1 MPAPM
6 LMEFYRMYLEKNSE
20 GKSLITNT
28 QLADIFNVL
37 NSYLLRRGL
46 SGYPTS
52 DITRYFPYLLKDV
65 LNECNGNYS
74 NIVDIFKKN
83 LINRNKGKNQE
94 MPDNKKLRERIINAN
109 MYNAIS
115 YLRIFFRKLESD
127 KNPAPVDFNKLNIE
141 HIMPQTPTKEWYDA
155 LGVDKETYEENL
167 NRLGNLT
174 FAAKVDNSKM
184 SNKVWEYKNI
194 ILKSTMHLKMNY
206 EIISKDKWLISDI
219 NERTEQLINE
229 INRLY
234 PYYEAKD
241 AMIEKMP
248 IFIDND
254 NYYAEAIFYPDN
266 GSVEILQGSDVC
278 PSGNNSELYPDVEE
292 IRQYLIDEGIIVD
305 TGNGMRFSQNYTFYS
320 KRTNATALSMAAEVI
335 LHGSKNGWIMWR
347 TKNGLPLSM
356 IDGIK
361 KGCD

>member
-1 MPAPM
+1 M
-6 LMEFYRMYLEKNSE
+6 
-20 GKSLITNT
+20 
-28 QLADIFNVL
+28 
-37 NSYLLRRGL
+37 RRGL

-167 NRLGNLT
+167 NSKSSNGKKENSNSNSGRFKKDPRADEIIKDIKQGMNCAT
-174 FAAKVDNSKM
+174 FMCKYNMCKKTYY
-184 SNKVWEYKNI
+184 NYKN
-194 ILKSTMHLKMNY
+194 
-206 EIISKDKWLISDI
+206 EI
-219 NERTEQLINE
+219 
-229 INRLY
+229 
-234 PYYEAKD
+234 
-241 AMIEKMP
+241 
-248 IFIDND
+248 F
-254 NYYAEAIFYPDN
+254 
-266 GSVEILQGSDVC
+266 
-278 PSGNNSELYPDVEE
+278 
-292 IRQYLIDEGIIVD
+292 
-305 TGNGMRFSQNYTFYS
+305 
-320 KRTNATALSMAAEVI
+320 
-335 LHGSKNGWIMWR
+335 
-347 TKNGLPLSM
+347 
-356 IDGIK
+356 K
-361 KGCD
+361 K